1 MERKFFLNDR
11 LTDEEISKFKLF
23 DDEELI
29 FATREHWLPLS
40 LRLVRLLVTGLVFAV
55 GFAFVFT
62 LVLHSL
68 PLAINSFL
76 LVLLLTNS
84 LIVRELIH
92 WCFHLYIATNKQIIE
107 VRYSPLLSHAINSV
121 LLDQIRCTEIDV
133 EMFGILP
140 ELLGIGNVE
149 ITFDRPTHKEEFVI
163 RSIRSPRAMANMLS
177 AQIHQA
183 LPNSQNHPQQQS
195 MQDLLWVKEMKK
207 DKYRFIGDSNYGYPV
222 N

>member
-11 LTDEEISKFKLF
+11 LTNEEISKFKLF

-29 FATREHWLPLS
+29 FASREHWLPMS
-40 LRLVRLLVTGLVFAV
+40 LRLIRMIFIGMLFAI
-55 GFAFVFT
+55 GFAFVFIAG
-62 LVLHSL
+62 LHSP

-84 LIVRELIH
+84 MIVRELIH

-140 ELLGIGNVE
+140 ELIGIGNVE
-149 ITFDRPTHKEEFVI
+149 LTFDRPTHKEEFVI
-163 RSIRSPRAMANMLS
+163 RSIRSPRVIANMLS

-183 LPNSQNHPQQQS
+183 IPNSQNLPQKSVQN
-195 MQDLLWVKEMKK
+195 LLWIKEMKK